1 MTRGNHWSSSC
12 PGAPHPR
19 PLPAEASLHTFDSKD
34 GTLIAFERTGH
45 GPPLVLVHGTTADH
59 TRWRPILPALEE
71 RFTVYAI
78 DRRGRGGSG
87 DAPSY
92 AIEREFEDL
101 STLLDTIDKPA
112 FLLGHSFGAICAL
125 EAAMRTKNVRKLVL
139 YEPPIV
145 TGAPIYAPEVIDR
158 LNERLL
164 AGDREGAVTTFYR
177 DVVRTSDNDL
187 RTLRALPNWP
197 NRIAAAHT
205 IPREMKS
212 SDEYRFKPSRFAGFD
227 TPTLLLVGGESPAH
241 FRDAVKAVH
250 AAIPT
255 AHVAVLAGQQHA
267 AMNTAPEVFLRQV
280 IAFLQRA

>member
-1 MTRGNHWSSSC
+1 MY
-12 PGAPHPR
+12 
-19 PLPAEASLHTFDSKD
+19 
-34 GTLIAFERTGH
+34 
-45 GPPLVLVHGTTADH
+45 
-59 TRWRPILPALEE
+59 
-71 RFTVYAI
+71 FTVYAV

-87 DAPSY
+87 DAPGY
-92 AIEREFEDL
+92 VFESECDDVAAL
-101 STLLDTIDKPA
+101 VDTIGKPV

-125 EAAMRTKNVRKLVL
+125 EASMRTKNVRKLVL

-145 TGAPIYAPEVIDR
+145 TGAPIYPAEVIDR

-177 DVVRTSDNDL
+177 EVVRTSENDL

-197 NRIAAAHT
+197 GRIAAAHT

-212 SDEYRFKPSRFAGFD
+212 SDEYRFKASRFAGFD

-250 AAIPT
+250 AAIPS
-255 AHVAVLAGQQHA
+255 AHVAVLPGQQHA
-267 AMNTAPEVFLRQV
+267 AMNTAPEIFLRQV
-280 IAFLQRA
+280 IGFLQRA